1 MDHSHKNHS
10 HKNSQVH
17 NTPNFPRAN
26 PNKLK
31 LKCNF
36 VMPLSNKTNWTKLA
50 LSHEPK
56 PLAKQFFDHELS
68 GPSFHPNPSPQPL

>member
-31 LKCNF
+31 LKCKF
-36 VMPLSNKTNWTKLA
+36 VMPLKQNQ
-50 LSHEPK
+50 LS
-56 PLAKQFFDHELS
+56 
-68 GPSFHPNPSPQPL
+68 